1 MSRDESISANFMLPV
16 DEFSKIQYIRANSEH
31 SRKLGIT
38 FFATLL
44 LALFG
49 MYTKLDTYVNI
60 G

>member
-1 MSRDESISANFMLPV
+1 MLPV